1 MKIKLPPQNKDAENA
16 VIGACFVE
24 PDKFAEIYAWIKYPE
39 IFYNEDNNAIYKAII
54 QLREN

>member
-24 PDKFAEIYAWIKYPE
+24 PDKFAEIYAWIKDPE
-39 IFYNEDNNAIYKAII
+39 IFYYEEIRQY
-54 QLREN
+54 LRQ